1 MSILVAMGLKVPR
14 RTRPKSNIS
23 TIQGGTC
30 KEGTTERNELISSLV
45 VPEAKQ
51 ANFYLNERA
60 CGNSE

>member
-1 MSILVAMGLKVPR
+1 MKVPR